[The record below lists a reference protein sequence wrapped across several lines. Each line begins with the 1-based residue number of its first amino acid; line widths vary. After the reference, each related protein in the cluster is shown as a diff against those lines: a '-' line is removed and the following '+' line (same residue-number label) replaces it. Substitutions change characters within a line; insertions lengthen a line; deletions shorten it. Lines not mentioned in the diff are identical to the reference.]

1 MPCPFSPASSFA
13 MFFQLLRGLCFI
25 QQHMSSGVFYFW
37 TGVRPVVFCF
47 SPEFFEAI
55 LKSPNNLRKS
65 FDYTFLSLWLKDGL
79 VTSEGSKW
87 KQRRRIITSAFH
99 FRILENFVS
108 VFDCQAKYLVKKLQ
122 AATRENNSLDIV
134 PYITMC
140 TLDIICETAMGLKI
154 KAQDNNDSIYIKAM
168 HRVAETFVGRIFRP
182 WLWSDW
188 IFFKTKRG
196 QEFREQ
202 AAEMDAFTRKVISE
216 RKAERLAKFK
226 NNNSIVN
233 KEADKRKAFMDL
245 LLDLHLSDP
254 KNFTERD
261 IQEEVDSFM
270 FAGHDT
276 TAVGTSWVLYLLGLH
291 PEVQDRVVEELDREC
306 GDDTPLEEEC
316 LKRLKYLECVIKG
329 TKDSI
334 TKEILKILLNV
345 LDYFLNLPD
354 GTKMIAHKASALMT
368 ATVEAQRIYPPA
380 PFIARKLQEDIDVN
394 GLKVPKD
401 TTCMLVIYML
411 HRNPEAFPDPEVFD
425 PDRFLPENCLKRHPF
440 AYCPFSAGPRS
451 CIGQKFAMLEEKV
464 IITNILRSFKIR
476 SLDARDKLHLSAEM
490 VLRSRQG
497 IRLELTPR
505 N

>member
-1 MPCPFSPASSFA
+1 MDIAVDVEFPLA
-13 MFFQLLRGLCFI
+13 
-25 QQHMSSGVFYFW
+25 VF
-37 TGVRPVVFCF
+37 
-47 SPEFFEAI
+47 AI

-99 FRILENFVS
+99 FRILEDFVS

-140 TLDIICETAMGLKI
+140 TLDIICDPGCGPI
-154 KAQDNNDSIYIKAM
+154 GYFS
-168 HRVAETFVGRIFRP
+168 
-182 WLWSDW
+182 
-188 IFFKTKRG
+188 KTKRG

-216 RKAERLAKFK
+216 RKEERLAKFK

-254 KNFTERD
+254 KNFTEKD

-291 PEVQDRVVEELDREC
+291 PEVQDKVVEELDREC

-334 TKEILKILLNV
+334 TKKVLKILLNV

-354 GTKMIAHKASALMT
+354 GTKMIAHKESTLMT
-368 ATVEAQRIYPPA
+368 ATVVFYMASFNGSSKDLPSRTFYCT
-380 PFIARKLQEDIDVN
+380 KLQEDIDVN

-497 IRLELTPR
+497 IRLEFTPGIKNIR
-505 N
+505 TSSFEVHQYYRKFHLKQKIFRASFV